1 VYENKERWNFY
12 YGQVKQQLFGVLHM
26 FSGGTAIESNI
37 KTAIDLRNPEDKGL
51 GGLQSGTADDIR
63 KPLRV

>member
-1 VYENKERWNFY
+1 MEFLLWTGEAAAFRGSPHVF
-12 YGQVKQQLFGVLHM
+12 
-26 FSGGTAIESNI
+26 GGTAIESNI